1 MSELTQET
9 AEPTPEAQ
17 PTVDPMEI
25 TPDVFQTMYEE
36 SVSGFTADT
45 TEVAPPTAEPVETET
60 PAGMSD
66 QDRMWQMQQT
76 IASQAAHINQ
86 QAANT
91 NNAPTTPAPTV
102 EESVALRN
110 PDMTPAQAK
119 WLAGEVSQIAG
130 PMMQGMHEQV
140 QYLSNRQNRAD
151 QDGNVA
157 DFDNHVDALMDNHE
171 IGDAWTRKVMR
182 HAIVNEGLDRH
193 GNNFSKDL
201 ATREFITLN
210 NQRLERAQAA
220 EETYVN
226 SKQRAVSETPPVSGP
241 VSTSTAVKGIRDAVR
256 NPDDKKMDF
265 RGDKMTQLVSG
276 YLGAM
281 EQGLDGALGGSDS

>member
-157 DFDNHVDALMDNHE
+157 DFDNHVDALMD
-171 IGDAWTRKVMR
+171 
-182 HAIVNEGLDRH
+182 RH